1 MKKKLLISDEDAISF
16 LRLSDSDAGQLIKG
30 LCSYVYGIGGAPS
43 AYLNKEYV
51 KVIFSLMRREIDRA
65 YKRAKKKKYIIAQA
79 AKDSAGK

>member
-43 AYLNKEYV
+43 AYLNE
-51 KVIFSLMRREIDRA
+51 
-65 YKRAKKKKYIIAQA
+65 
-79 AKDSAGK
+79 